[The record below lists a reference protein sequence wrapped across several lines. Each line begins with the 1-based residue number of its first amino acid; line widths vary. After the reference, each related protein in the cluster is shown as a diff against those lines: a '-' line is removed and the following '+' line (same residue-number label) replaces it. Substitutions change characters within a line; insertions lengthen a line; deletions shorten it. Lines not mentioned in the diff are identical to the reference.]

1 MSGAQ
6 EESLLDP
13 MSIYNLKF
21 QVKEHAT
28 LKELL
33 SFSKDNLTNDQRSYL
48 EINKT
53 LEKLESDLLSNFN
66 PDTLQEIK
74 DLSIKKNSLLESIYA
89 SNTTIKSLNNPIYPD
104 LKTLKEKS
112 FNNPILIPNMG
123 SKDSFIVLI
132 QNGDFRL
139 FDVDMNK
146 RHYEVYLKKI
156 NESISKETSIDSLDY
171 NYESA
176 FRVYDL
182 MFSDVLSQVAI
193 DQSLII
199 YGSDLSGLPVWAL
212 PRNEPIGKDYLSNF
226 LNANW
231 LINDYSFAF
240 FFPISQSASP
250 NKNYKNSF
258 IGFGNPQLSKNLAC
272 HHLLLQKMK

>member
-1 MSGAQ
+1 
-6 EESLLDP
+6 
-13 MSIYNLKF
+13 
-21 QVKEHAT
+21 
-28 LKELL
+28 
-33 SFSKDNLTNDQRSYL
+33 
-48 EINKT
+48 
-53 LEKLESDLLSNFN
+53 
-66 PDTLQEIK
+66 
-74 DLSIKKNSLLESIYA
+74 
-89 SNTTIKSLNNPIYPD
+89 
-104 LKTLKEKS
+104 
-112 FNNPILIPNMG
+112 MG

-146 RHYEVYLKKI
+146 THYEVYLKKI

-212 PRNEPIGKDYLSNF
+212 PKWTN
-226 LNANW
+226 
-231 LINDYSFAF
+231 
-240 FFPISQSASP
+240 
-250 NKNYKNSF
+250 
-258 IGFGNPQLSKNLAC
+258 
-272 HHLLLQKMK
+272 